1 MDLADFFQRYTDE
14 VYTARDAEA
23 ARRFIADPC
32 LRHESGELITMA
44 LDDNVA
50 RIEGYFQKFADLH
63 FTNKLLVHDGEYV
76 TTCFDMD
83 LGGGQVLSGIEVL
96 RVVDGKIAE
105 TWNSHPAAGAWG

>member
-1 MDLADFFQRYTDE
+1 MDLAEFFQRYTDD

-32 LRHESGELITMA
+32 LRHEAGELITMA

-50 RIEGYFQKFADLH
+50 RIQGYFDRIPTLA
-63 FTNKLLVHDGEYV
+63 FTNKVLAHDGEYV

-83 LGGGQVLSGIEVL
+83 MGGGQVMSGIEVL
-96 RVVDGKIAE
+96 RVVDGKIVE
-105 TWNSHPAAGAWG
+105 TWNAPPAAGAWG

>member
-1 MDLADFFQRYTDE
+1 MDLAEFFQRYTDV

-23 ARRFIADPC
+23 ARQFIADPC

-50 RIEGYFQKFADLH
+50 RIAGYFDRFPTLH
-63 FTNKLLVHDGEYV
+63 FTNRLLAHDGEYV
-76 TTCFDMD
+76 TTCYDMD
-83 LGGGQVLSGIEVL
+83 MGDGQVVSGMEVL
-96 RVVDGKIAE
+96 RVVDGRITE